1 MNILLAAL
9 LAFGYVFGASLIS
22 ASIFNL
28 WGKYFEFVNICF
40 LFSAFLPIITKL
52 GARSSAG

>member
-1 MNILLAAL
+1 MNILLAAS

-28 WGKYFEFVNICF
+28 WGKYFEFVNFCF
-40 LFSAFLPIITKL
+40 FSCIFANNNET
-52 GARSSAG
+52 GS

>member
-22 ASIFNL
+22 ASIF
-28 WGKYFEFVNICF
+28 YVI
-40 LFSAFLPIITKL
+40 
-52 GARSSAG
+52 R

>member
-9 LAFGYVFGASLIS
+9 LAFGYMFGASLIS

-40 LFSAFLPIITKL
+40 LFSCIFANNNET
-52 GARSSAG
+52 GS